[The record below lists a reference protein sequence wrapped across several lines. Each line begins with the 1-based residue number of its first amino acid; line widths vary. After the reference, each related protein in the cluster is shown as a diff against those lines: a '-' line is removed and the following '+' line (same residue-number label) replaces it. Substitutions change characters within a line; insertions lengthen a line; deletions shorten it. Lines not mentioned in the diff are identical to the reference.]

1 MCRLR
6 RPKDKTIKITS
17 WRVVNERECRLQRI
31 DALLDAPN
39 PRKDGYWNPY
49 DYKKLTA
56 AIRRQSME
64 VSNILV
70 GLRKPL

>member
-1 MCRLR
+1 MRENADYRDRCRVAKAEIRKLQQ
-6 RPKDKTIKITS
+6 
-17 WRVVNERECRLQRI
+17 RL
-31 DALLDAPN
+31 DALLNAPN

-49 DYKKLTA
+49 DHKKLTA

-70 GLRKPL
+70 DLRKPL

>member
-1 MCRLR
+1 MRENADYRDCCRVAKAELR
-6 RPKDKTIKITS
+6 K
-17 WRVVNERECRLQRI
+17 LQQRI

>member
-1 MCRLR
+1 MRENADYRDRCRVAKAELR
-6 RPKDKTIKITS
+6 K
-17 WRVVNERECRLQRI
+17 LQHRI

>member
-1 MCRLR
+1 MRENADYRDRCRVAKAELR
-6 RPKDKTIKITS
+6 K
-17 WRVVNERECRLQRI
+17 LQQRI

>member
-1 MCRLR
+1 MRENADYRDRCRIAKVELR
-6 RPKDKTIKITS
+6 KLQQ
-17 WRVVNERECRLQRI
+17 RL
-31 DALLDAPN
+31 DTLLDAPN

-70 GLRKPL
+70 DLRKPL

>member
-1 MCRLR
+1 MRENADYRDRCRVAKAELR
-6 RPKDKTIKITS
+6 NLP
-17 WRVVNERECRLQRI
+17 QRI